1 MVTIFEQSHPM
12 NTQLQTQIYP
22 SQAAQMSIS
31 KDPPMQDLKGQ
42 PVYYPLYH
50 LGPTNPPMMSN
61 TFHPI
66 LLPMIKP
73 NLGNM
78 NGNNFQG
85 GFMDGKTPIQRVQ
98 SLQKPKIKRKAR
110 LPKKNTRSGSCSNCR
125 DETSPLWRKGLNDRD
140 LCNKCGLYWGRHGFD
155 RPATLQKSKRKHT
168 SVNMYTKRKIG
179 PKEVMFDARINFNQ
193 QFLVQKPPQNY
204 IEPTE
209 GDKTRFMDMMF
220 GKEEDEVE
228 TDPSEQGTFVT
239 EESPEEMIEKRSDV
253 KNPNTYLDFDEQM
266 FFMPQQ
272 AAWSSPTKVEP
283 FTIQRK
289 SDEFELLQRDEMFEG
304 MSSLNSIQTM
314 DKMELINQ
322 KSN

>member
-1 MVTIFEQSHPM
+1 
-12 NTQLQTQIYP
+12 
-22 SQAAQMSIS
+22 
-31 KDPPMQDLKGQ
+31 
-42 PVYYPLYH
+42 
-50 LGPTNPPMMSN
+50 
-61 TFHPI
+61 
-66 LLPMIKP
+66 
-73 NLGNM
+73 
-78 NGNNFQG
+78 
-85 GFMDGKTPIQRVQ
+85 
-98 SLQKPKIKRKAR
+98 
-110 LPKKNTRSGSCSNCR
+110 
-125 DETSPLWRKGLNDRD
+125 
-140 LCNKCGLYWGRHGFD
+140 
-155 RPATLQKSKRKHT
+155 
-168 SVNMYTKRKIG
+168 MYTKRKIG

-289 SDEFELLQRDEMFEG
+289 PDEFELLQRDEMFEG
-304 MSSLNSIQTM
+304 MTTLNSIQTM